1 VRGELTD
8 QEQGRFALVAL
19 IPSAHFA
26 GEARSLTLTPDTSTP
41 QADAV
46 IVGAGIA
53 GLSCATR
60 LADAGLRVVVL
71 ESSDV
76 PGGRARSWPD
86 PSTGIDVDIGP
97 HVLLNK
103 YPNMLALLERLGTAD
118 QVCWQTE
125 ELLTVL
131 DKGRRL
137 HFKVGGLPAPLHYVR
152 NLPQVL
158 RNVPLRHLL
167 SNVRLGWRTMRS
179 SPQELMTLDNRSGRD
194 YLLSNG
200 VSPGFIDWFWASAS
214 TAILNLPVE
223 QCSAASLMRLLA
235 QALGHNDLAFGF
247 PKVGLSELYAWPAI
261 GSLQRNGG
269 EIRFGCAANGL
280 HRCGADIAGV
290 TLAGGTRV
298 EASAV
303 VLAVPPTAID
313 SVLPRQHALTAT
325 AARFEPSP
333 YISCYLWFDCVL
345 SGARFWAR
353 PWSPECLNTD
363 FYDLSNI
370 RDGAT
375 GPGAMIAT
383 NIIWSHRAAELPD
396 QAIIDATL
404 EEIADFVPEVR
415 QARLVGA
422 AVHHIPMSVPC
433 ARPGIETS
441 RPAVRQEK
449 GLFIAGDW
457 VDTGLPFC
465 MESATRAGA
474 LAAEQVLAE
483 RGITAHLA
491 LPTPVPGGLAK
502 WLRRSDGVDGF

>member
-1 VRGELTD
+1 MTPEPS
-8 QEQGRFALVAL
+8 
-19 IPSAHFA
+19 IPQ
-26 GEARSLTLTPDTSTP
+26 T
-41 QADAV
+41 DAV
-46 IVGAGIA
+46 IVGAGLA

-60 LADAGLRVVVL
+60 LAGAGLRVVVL

-76 PGGRARSWPD
+76 PGGRARSWAD
-86 PSTGIDVDIGP
+86 PTTGIDVDIGP

-103 YPNMLALLERLGTAD
+103 YPNMLALLGRLGTAD

-137 HFKVGGLPAPLHYVR
+137 HFKVGGLPAPLHYIR
-152 NLPQVL
+152 NLPQIL
-158 RNVPLRHLL
+158 RNVPLHHLL
-167 SNVRLGWRTMRS
+167 SNTRLGWRTMRS
-179 SPQELMTLDNRSGRD
+179 SPRELMKLDDRSGRD

-214 TAILNLPVE
+214 MAILNLPVE

-235 QALGHNDLAFGF
+235 QGLGHNDLAFGF

-261 GSLQRNGG
+261 RSLQRNGG
-269 EIRFGCAANGL
+269 EIRFACAVNGL
-280 HRCGADIAGV
+280 HRRGANVAGV
-290 TLAGGTRV
+290 TLADGSRI

-303 VLAVPPTAID
+303 VLAVPPTGIG
-313 SVLPRQHALTAT
+313 SVLPRQHALTTT
-325 AARFEPSP
+325 AAHFEPSP
-333 YISCYLWFDCVL
+333 YISCYLWFDQVL
-345 SGARFWAR
+345 SSARFWAR
-353 PWSPECLNTD
+353 PLPSGCLNTD

-375 GPGAMIAT
+375 GPGSMIAT
-383 NIIWSHRAAELPD
+383 NFIWSHRAAGLSD
-396 QAIIDATL
+396 QAIIEATL
-404 EEIADFVPEVR
+404 EEIADFAPKVR
-415 QARLVGA
+415 QAHLVGS
-422 AVHHIPMSVPC
+422 AVHHIPMSIPC

-441 RPAVRQEK
+441 RPAVQQEK

-474 LAAEQVLAE
+474 LAAEQLLAE
-483 RGITAHLA
+483 RGVKASLA
-491 LPTPVPGGLAK
+491 LPTPVPGGLTR
-502 WLRRSDGVDGF
+502 WLRRSDGIDGF

>member
-1 VRGELTD
+1 MTPT
-8 QEQGRFALVAL
+8 
-19 IPSAHFA
+19 PS
-26 GEARSLTLTPDTSTP
+26 SQ
-41 QADAV
+41 QADVV

-53 GLSCATR
+53 GLSCAVR

-76 PGGRARSWPD
+76 PGGRARSWAD
-86 PSTGIDVDIGP
+86 PATGLDVDIGP

-103 YPNMLALLERLGTAD
+103 YDNMQALLERLGTAH
-118 QVCWQTE
+118 QICWQTE

-131 DKGRRL
+131 DRGKHLR
-137 HFKVGGLPAPLHYVR
+137 FKVGGLPAPLHYVR

-167 SNVRLGWRTMRS
+167 SNIRLGWRTMRS
-179 SPQELMTLDNRSGRD
+179 SPGELMTLDDRNGRD
-194 YLLSNG
+194 YLLSTG

-214 TAILNLPVE
+214 MAILNLPVE

-235 QALGHNDLAFGF
+235 QGLGHNDLAFGF
-247 PKVGLSELYAWPAI
+247 PKVGLSDLYAWPAVR
-261 GSLQRNGG
+261 SLQRSGS
-269 EIRFGCAANGL
+269 EVRFGCAANGL
-280 HRCGADIAGV
+280 DRLGSKVCGV
-290 TLAGGTRV
+290 TLANGSKI

-313 SVLPRQHALTAT
+313 SVLPRHHSLTER

-333 YISCYLWFDCVL
+333 YISCYLWFDRTL
-345 SGARFWAR
+345 SDARFWAR
-353 PWSPECLNTD
+353 PWSPECFNTD

-370 RDGAT
+370 RDGGT
-375 GPGAMIAT
+375 GPGSMLAT
-383 NIIWSHRAAELPD
+383 NIIWSHRAAELSD
-396 QAIIDATL
+396 REIIDATL
-404 EEIADFVPEVR
+404 AEIADFAPEAR
-415 QARLVGA
+415 QANLVGA

-433 ARPGIETS
+433 ATPGVETS
-441 RPAVRQEK
+441 RPAIQQDK

-474 LAAEQVLAE
+474 LAAERLLAE
-483 RGITAHLA
+483 RGVTASLA
-491 LPTPVPGGLAK
+491 LPTPVPGGLTR
-502 WLRRSDGVDGF
+502 WLRRNDGPEGF